1 MENELVGVSK
11 NICRI
16 RELIERVAET
26 GLNIV
31 VCGETGVGKELVV
44 QSLYQKSDRVGKPFV
59 KVNCAALPDTLLES
73 EMFGYEQG
81 AFTGAEKRRR
91 GKFEQANG
99 GVLFLDEIGDMTLP
113 LQSKLLH
120 VLQGGDFTPLG
131 SEKAVRTDAWV
142 IAATNHDLEKSLT
155 AGKFREDLYFRLSA
169 IKIFVEPLRNRPEDI
184 PYLIDYYI
192 HKYKAEYN
200 TKDLKAPR
208 QKTIDR
214 LCAYGWP
221 GNVRE
226 LQNMLKRLMILG
238 DAEENIN
245 GMLGGTAQ
253 PVEAPGVRPDAAS
266 PALRGS
272 STSRSCPTSP
282 PCPSKRCAKRPWTRS
297 RRKSFPTCSKKRPG
311 IAARRPSCS
320 RSATRPFSTRSRT
333 LGSIR
338 PPTHSIDRRMSCPFQ
353 CVGKIFSKVM
363 DLLSHRAGAR
373 ARTHHLQQSVNNPV

>member
-26 GLNIV
+26 GLNTV

-59 KVNCAALPDTLLES
+59 KVNCAALPDSLLES

-142 IAATNHDLEKSLT
+142 IAATNHELEKDLT

-169 IKIFVEPLRNRPEDI
+169 IKIYIEPLRNRTEDI

-192 HKYKAEYN
+192 RKYEAEYSN
-200 TKDLKAPR
+200 KDLKPPR

-214 LCAYGWP
+214 LCAYSWP

-238 DAEENIN
+238 EGEENIN
-245 GMLGGTAQ
+245 GLLGGGLQASEAAGVPSEPAAAAPAPRLFDTRELSDLSTLSLKKMRKKAMDQVEKEVISYVLEKTAWNRSKATKLLKISYKTLLYKIKELGIQ
-253 PVEAPGVRPDAAS
+253 PPPD
-266 PALRGS
+266 
-272 STSRSCPTSP
+272 
-282 PCPSKRCAKRPWTRS
+282 
-297 RRKSFPTCSKKRPG
+297 SFE
-311 IAARRPSCS
+311 
-320 RSATRPFSTRSRT
+320 
-333 LGSIR
+333 
-338 PPTHSIDRRMSCPFQ
+338 
-353 CVGKIFSKVM
+353 
-363 DLLSHRAGAR
+363 
-373 ARTHHLQQSVNNPV
+373 